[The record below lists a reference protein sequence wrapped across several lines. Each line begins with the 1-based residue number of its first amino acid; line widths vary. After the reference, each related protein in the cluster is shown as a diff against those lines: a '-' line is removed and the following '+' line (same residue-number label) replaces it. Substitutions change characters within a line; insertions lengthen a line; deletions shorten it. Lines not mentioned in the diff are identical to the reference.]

1 QVTPPSSE
9 TSTPPTTPPPL
20 SVAVPVTVRYVLLP
34 IVLPAVGLL
43 ITVVGAW
50 VSLDWVAAARL
61 AIRVLGWAPMSANR
75 LMVAC
80 WIRESGADWMPS
92 WSLSSPHAHWMVPA
106 PNTSAPL
113 AAR

>member
-1 QVTPPSSE
+1 M
-9 TSTPPTTPPPL
+9 
-20 SVAVPVTVRYVLLP
+20 TVMDVLLP

-43 ITVVGAW
+43 MTVVGAW
-50 VSLDWVAAARL
+50 VSADWVAATRP

-80 WIRESGADWMPS
+80 WIRESGGDWMPS
-92 WSLSSPHAHWMVPA
+92 WSLSRPQAHWMVPA